1 MELMCLMELMGPLLL
16 TVAPNH
22 LLLYFLSGLTSL
34 DEQAKTHEGEQGV
47 EYKQLVTEMIA
58 VEPSL

>member
-1 MELMCLMELMGPLLL
+1 MRLMELMGPMLL

-22 LLLYFLSGLTSL
+22 LLLYFLSGLASL

-47 EYKQLVTEMIA
+47 EYKQLVTERIA

>member
-1 MELMCLMELMGPLLL
+1 MGLMRLMELIGPMLL
-16 TVAPNH
+16 TVVPNH
-22 LLLYFLSGLTSL
+22 LLLYFLSGLASL
-34 DEQAKTHEGEQGV
+34 DEQAKTHEGEQGI

>member
-1 MELMCLMELMGPLLL
+1 MRLMELMEPMLL
-16 TVAPNH
+16 TVAPKH
-22 LLLYFLSGLTSL
+22 LLLYFLSGLASL
-34 DEQAKTHEGEQGV
+34 DEQAKTHEGEQGI

>member
-1 MELMCLMELMGPLLL
+1 MWLMELMEPMLL

-22 LLLYFLSGLTSL
+22 LLLYFLSALASL

>member
-1 MELMCLMELMGPLLL
+1 MELMRLMELMEPMLL

-22 LLLYFLSGLTSL
+22 LLLYFLSGLASL

-58 VEPSL
+58 VEPGL

>member
-1 MELMCLMELMGPLLL
+1 MRLMELMEPMLL
-16 TVAPNH
+16 TVAPNY
-22 LLLYFLSGLTSL
+22 LLLYFLSGLASL

-47 EYKQLVTEMIA
+47 EYQQLVTEMIA

>member
-1 MELMCLMELMGPLLL
+1 MELMCLMDLIEPILL
-16 TVAPNH
+16 TVASNH
-22 LLLYFLSGLTSL
+22 LLLYFLSDLASL

>member
-1 MELMCLMELMGPLLL
+1 MWLMELMEPMLL

-22 LLLYFLSGLTSL
+22 LLLYFLSGLASL